1 MQAQH
6 QQLPTYELPNHAADA
21 TYTYPCRNTLCPC
34 RYCCRSSHQGSG
46 RGCPA
51 ARETIVLDMGLYET
65 ALRMLPLAAVDHY
78 ATSRPSSCTSSL
90 QHSHSSTYGASRTAS
105 QSALA
110 ALRAIS
116 YGVLQER
123 QLQPARSDVVAGG
136 FACVRLYQL
145 LAPGLA
151 RRAVVFGN
159 QLALCDSWRC
169 LDPPFFAAPG
179 KSEWLGSTS
188 SKRAWFCT

>member
-1 MQAQH
+1 
-6 QQLPTYELPNHAADA
+6 
-21 TYTYPCRNTLCPC
+21 
-34 RYCCRSSHQGSG
+34 
-46 RGCPA
+46 
-51 ARETIVLDMGLYET
+51 MGLYET
-65 ALRMLPLAAVDHY
+65 ALRMLPLAAVEHY
-78 ATSRPSSCTSSL
+78 AASRPASCTSSL

-116 YGVLQER
+116 YGVFQELQV
-123 QLQPARSDVVAGG
+123 QPARSDAAVGG
-136 FACVRLYQL
+136 CACVQLYQL

-179 KSEWLGSTS
+179 E
-188 SKRAWFCT
+188 